1 MNRFKL
7 GSHYDAAFK
16 TMSQKEIKDNLEA
29 IAYGVEERS
38 YTKNLTPE
46 EVIEK
51 KDEYSEIG
59 IYLSEV
65 ALEKKEAM
73 DRFKEK
79 LKEPKQQ
86 SGILL
91 QAIKFK
97 SEQKFGELHLVD
109 DQDSGMMYSFDL
121 SGVCVDVIPL
131 TKQEKQLKLKTVNSN
146 E

>member
-7 GSHYDAAFK
+7 GSHYDAAFQ
-16 TMSQKEIKDNLEA
+16 TMSPKEIKDNLEA

-59 IYLSEV
+59 IHLSEI

-121 SGVCVDVIPL
+121 SGVCVDVRPL